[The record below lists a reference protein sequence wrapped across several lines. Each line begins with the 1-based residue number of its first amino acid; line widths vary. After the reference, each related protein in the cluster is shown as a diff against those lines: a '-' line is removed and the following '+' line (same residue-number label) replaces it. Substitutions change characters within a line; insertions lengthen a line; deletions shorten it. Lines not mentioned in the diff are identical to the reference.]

1 MNHGLSL
8 KPFKTKREKKRMK
21 KDTTNLEMIA
31 KVFAKIQANMYGKF
45 NDKKCLNGPYVLYE
59 HREAFIQGLDN
70 HFEDDMIYRTRVR
83 PSIMSLI
90 DGKRTFRN
98 GSLNFFDAHYIY
110 TLFNDTK
117 YFSTLNAIKQLGKEF
132 YPEGR
137 TTLQYAGLLCFKWR
151 RLLAL
156 GARCSI
162 GINRQMYFKSA
173 SFGRDFIRAKA
184 FDSKTVEITV
194 DIDIDH
200 VVSNQLRMAFEYLPH
215 AQFAQVSANTFHLRF
230 SVEKQGPGSAFE
242 PLKNTL
248 IAPVKHMEET
258 ISPVEEYFAKKISEQ
273 ITEITCFIDEEQ
285 EKIDVLKGKV
295 DKFKAQRAKLYAAH
309 EALTK

>member
-1 MNHGLSL
+1 
-8 KPFKTKREKKRMK
+8 MK
-21 KDTTNLEMIA
+21 KDTTNLEMIT
-31 KVFAKIQANMYGKF
+31 KVFAKIQERIYGKL
-45 NDKKCLNGPYVLYE
+45 NNKKCVDGPYINYN
-59 HREAFIQGLDN
+59 HREAFLQELDN
-70 HFEDDMIYRTRVR
+70 HFENDLIYRTRVR

-90 DGKRTFRN
+90 DGKESFRN
-98 GSLNFFDAHYIY
+98 GNLNYFHAKFVY
-110 TLFNDTK
+110 TLFNDLK
-117 YFSTLNAIKQLGKEF
+117 YFSTVNAIEQLQKEF

-215 AQFAQVSANTFHLRF
+215 AQFVQVSHNTFHLRF

-242 PLKNTL
+242 PLKNAL
-248 IAPVKHMEET
+248 IVPVKHMEET

>member
-1 MNHGLSL
+1 
-8 KPFKTKREKKRMK
+8 MK
-21 KDTTNLEMIA
+21 KDTTNLEMIS

-45 NDKKCLNGPYVLYE
+45 NNKHSVNEPYVLYE

-70 HFEDDMIYRTRVR
+70 HFENDMIYRTRVR

-98 GSLNFFDAHYIY
+98 GTLRFFDAKYIY
-110 TLFNDTK
+110 TLFNDLK
-117 YFSTLNAIKQLGKEF
+117 YFSTINAIEQLQKEF

-156 GARCSI
+156 GARCSQ
-162 GINRQMYFKSA
+162 GVNRQMYFKSA
-173 SFGRDFIRAKA
+173 SFRRDFIRAKA
-184 FDSKTVEITV
+184 FDSKTVEIT
-194 DIDIDH
+194 IDINIDN
-200 VVSNQLRMAFEYLPH
+200 VVRNQLVSAFNYLPH
-215 AQFAQVSANTFHLRF
+215 ASLLAVSANTFHLRF
-230 SVEKQGPGSAFE
+230 SIQKQGPGSAFE

-258 ISPVEEYFAKKISEQ
+258 ISPVEEYFAKQISEQ
-273 ITEITCFIDEEQ
+273 IVEITCAIDEEQ